1 MRLAASA
8 LLLATTL
15 MASAA
20 LASPPHVDPA
30 ANNTT
35 IYPKG
40 SQSLGEEGVVT
51 VNAFVRQNGRATR
64 VKLLNSS
71 GYIDLDTAA
80 IQTVMN
86 WKFIPAMEGGQPT
99 DDWTKLQIVYKLP
112 DAPAKS
118 NP

>member
-1 MRLAASA
+1 MRAVSTAVFF
-8 LLLATTL
+8 ATTL
-15 MASAA
+15 LASAV

-35 IYPKG
+35 VYPKG

-51 VNAFVRQNGRATR
+51 VNAYVRQNGRATR
-64 VKLLNSS
+64 VKLVQSS

-86 WKFIPAMEGGQPT
+86 WKFIPAMNGSEPT
-99 DDWTKLQIVYKLP
+99 DDWTKLQIVYRLP